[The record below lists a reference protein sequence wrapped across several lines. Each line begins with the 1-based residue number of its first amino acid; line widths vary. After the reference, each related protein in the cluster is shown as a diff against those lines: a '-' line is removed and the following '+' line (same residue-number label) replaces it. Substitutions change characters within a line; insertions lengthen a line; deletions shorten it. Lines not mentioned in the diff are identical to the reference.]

1 MKEWK
6 EYKAADFCINVTDGT
21 HDSPKP
27 KEEGHYLIT
36 SKHLQNNDIDFS
48 SAYRISEEDY
58 LKVIQRSRVEQ
69 FDILFSMI
77 GTIGNTVRVVSPEV
91 DFAVKN
97 MAIFKMGQNDLKSK
111 WLYYWLK
118 SSTAKSYISSRLA
131 GSTQSYLTL
140 DTLRNFPIY
149 APDERTMQDITA
161 ILSSIDDKID
171 LNNRINHNLEE
182 QAQAL
187 YKSWFV
193 DFEPFKGGKFVESEL
208 GMIPEGWSI
217 ATIESLSSRIAS
229 GGTPRSLDS
238 SYYEGNIKWF
248 TTKELKDC
256 FLFDSEKHISDTA
269 VQNSAAKFFPT
280 GSVLMAIY
288 ASPTVGRLGILT
300 EPSTFNQAAVA
311 IIPQDNIGTEYVYM
325 TLLSER
331 DNLNNLAS
339 GAAQQNLNVGIVK
352 NYQVIRPT
360 DEIIM
365 SFKTTAE
372 PIFSAIRNNSKE
384 IHALSAL
391 RDSLI
396 PQLMSG
402 LITC

>member
-1 MKEWK
+1 M
-6 EYKAADFCINVTDGT
+6 
-21 HDSPKP
+21 
-27 KEEGHYLIT
+27 
-36 SKHLQNNDIDFS
+36 
-48 SAYRISEEDY
+48 
-58 LKVIQRSRVEQ
+58 
-69 FDILFSMI
+69 
-77 GTIGNTVRVVSPEV
+77 
-91 DFAVKN
+91 FA
-97 MAIFKMGQNDLKSK
+97 M
-111 WLYYWLK
+111 
-118 SSTAKSYISSRLA
+118 STYGRRRLRF
-131 GSTQSYLTL
+131 LT
-140 DTLRNFPIY
+140 P
-149 APDERTMQDITA
+149 
-161 ILSSIDDKID
+161 
-171 LNNRINHNLEE
+171 NRPRNHNLEQ

-193 DFEPFKGGKFVESEL
+193 DFEPFKDGKFVESEL

-365 SFKTTAE
+365 SFKTTAG
-372 PIFSAIRNNSKE
+372 PIFSAIRNDSKE